1 MSFMDNFYLTG
12 KKAIITGGAKG
23 LGFGMTEALCEAGA
37 EVVEVAIEV
46 VDTDDS
52 TLTDGSEAELTAVEI
67 LVISDVDAPV
77 DDVPPPQAT
86 SNKVAEITKK
96 DSLRLFIY

>member
-37 EVVEVAIEV
+37 EVVIISSS
-46 VDTDDS
+46 DS
-52 TLTDGSEAELTAVEI
+52 AKEKAKELCEQGFSAYGIKADLT
-67 LVISDVDAPV
+67 
-77 DDVPPPQAT
+77 
-86 SNKVAEITKK
+86 K
-96 DSLRLFIY
+96 

>member
-1 MSFMDNFYLTG
+1 MALSRYPV
-12 KKAIITGGAKG
+12 KALSKVNVSGASIG
-23 LGFGMTEALCEAGA
+23 ADEAGA

-46 VDTDDS
+46 VGTDDS
-52 TLTDGSEAELTAVEI
+52 TLTDGSEAELTAVET

-86 SNKVAEITKK
+86 NNKVVEITKK